1 MLFAIIHFIFATGS
15 VMNTFY
21 KSILITKIDI
31 NIMKDNQKVY
41 KLDIRSTLVALDIN
55 EIVVFSATETFPTPV
70 RQIASDLKSKG
81 KGSFQVSQNSIT
93 KEIAVKR
100 TA

>member
-1 MLFAIIHFIFATGS
+1 MAVTIIHFIFATGS
-15 VMNTFY
+15 VMNTVY
-21 KSILITKIDI
+21 KSILITIIDST
-31 NIMKDNQKVY
+31 MMTVLQKVY
-41 KLDIRSTLVALDIN
+41 KLDIRATLVALDIN

-70 RQIASDLKSKG
+70 RQIASDLKRKG

-100 TA
+100 IA

>member
-1 MLFAIIHFIFATGS
+1 
-15 VMNTFY
+15 MNTFY

>member
-1 MLFAIIHFIFATGS
+1 
-15 VMNTFY
+15 MNTFY
-21 KSILITKIDI
+21 KSILITNIDI
-31 NIMKDNQKVY
+31 TIMKDKQKVY
-41 KLDIRSTLVALDIN
+41 KLDIRATLVALDIN

-70 RQIASDLKSKG
+70 RQIASDLKRKG